1 MPIRDIF
8 LALLVPCLWG
18 FGFVISKSAM
28 DQLPPILLNGLRWSL
43 TGILM
48 FWFFPFPKQIL
59 KKLIIVSIFFL
70 FSIH

>member
-8 LALLVPCLWG
+8 LAILVPIIFG
-18 FGFVISKSAM
+18 FGFVIAKPAM

-48 FWFFPFPKQIL
+48 FWFFPFPKKI
-59 KKLIIVSIFFL
+59 
-70 FSIH
+70 